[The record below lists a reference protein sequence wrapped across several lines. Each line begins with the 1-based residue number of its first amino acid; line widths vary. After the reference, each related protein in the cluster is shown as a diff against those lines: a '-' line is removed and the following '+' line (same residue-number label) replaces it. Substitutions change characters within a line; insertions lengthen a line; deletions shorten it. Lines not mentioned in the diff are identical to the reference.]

1 MITENKII
9 KKYLR
14 KLSFNNNKSLNLD
27 DDVYY
32 DNTKKI
38 VFSTD
43 TYEEGIHF
51 IKSKNPEN
59 FTKKIFRSSLSDII
73 CKGCEPK
80 VYFLSLSL
88 NNINENWLKKFKSEL
103 NNDSKKYGI
112 FLGGGDTVK
121 SNKLSISI
129 SVIGNVKNKP
139 ILRKNAK
146 LNEDIYVTGNL
157 GNSYL
162 GLLIKKKRKNFGKL
176 NNVFIKSFLNPELP
190 FEFSKNLY
198 KFASS
203 AMDLSD
209 GLIKD
214 LNSLC
219 LASKCGA
226 NIDFKNLPF
235 SKNVMKLA
243 AIKKINLKDIFS
255 RGDDYQILFTAN
267 KKHRKLINHLSKKI
281 STKVSLI
288 GEIVSGNHVKMT
300 DNNKFVDIQSIK
312 TGYIHKF

>member
-1 MITENKII
+1 MLTEDKII
-9 KKYLR
+9 KEYLS
-14 KLSFNNNKSLNLD
+14 KLSFKNKNSLNLE

-32 DNTKKI
+32 DKVKKI

-51 IKSKNPEN
+51 ISSQNPKN
-59 FTKKIFRSSLSDII
+59 FAKKIFRSSISDII
-73 CKGCEPK
+73 CKGCEPI

-88 NNINENWLKKFKSEL
+88 KKINKNWLNKFKMEI
-103 NNDSKKYGI
+103 NNDSKKYGL
-112 FLGGGDTVK
+112 FLGGGDTIK
-121 SNKLSISI
+121 SKKFSISI
-129 SVIGNVKNKP
+129 SIIGNANKKP
-139 ILRKNAK
+139 VLRKNAK
-146 LNEDIYVTGNL
+146 QNEDIYLTGDL

-162 GLLIKKKRKNFGKL
+162 GLLVKKKKKNLGKD
-176 NNVFIKSFLNPELP
+176 NNIFTRFYLKPDLP
-190 FEFSKNLY
+190 FEFSKSLY

-203 AMDLSD
+203 AMDVSD

-226 NIDFKNLPF
+226 NISFKNLPF
-235 SKNVMKLA
+235 AKNVMKLA
-243 AIKKINLKDIFS
+243 AKKRIDLKNIFS

-267 KKHRKLINHLSKKI
+267 KKHRKLIKYLSRKT
-281 STKVSLI
+281 STKISLI
-288 GEIVSGNHVKMT
+288 GQIVSGNHVKMT
-300 DNNKFVDIQSIK
+300 HNNKLIDLKSLK

>member
-1 MITENKII
+1 MGQAIAGLTFIGMLFYGAGFFQALI
-9 KKYLR
+9 ASIVLLIL
-14 KLSFNNNKSLNLD
+14 LSGVVWGQEKAES
-27 DDVYY
+27 
-32 DNTKKI
+32 
-38 VFSTD
+38 
-43 TYEEGIHF
+43 
-51 IKSKNPEN
+51 NPVN
-59 FTKKIFRSSLSDII
+59 FAKKIFRSSISDII
-73 CKGCEPK
+73 SKGCEPI

-88 NNINENWLKKFKSEL
+88 YDINESWLKTFRMEL
-103 NNDSKKYGI
+103 NNDSKKYGL

-121 SNKLSISI
+121 SSKLSISI
-129 SVIGNVKNKP
+129 SIIGNVKKKP

-146 LNEDIYVTGNL
+146 QKEDIYVTGNL

-162 GLLIKKKRKNFGKL
+162 GLLIKKKKKNFGKD
-176 NNVFIKSFLNPELP
+176 NNVFTKSFLKPELP

-203 AMDLSD
+203 AIDLSD

-226 NIDFKNLPF
+226 NIDFKSLPF
-235 SKNVMKLA
+235 SRNITKLA
-243 AIKKINLKDIFS
+243 AIKKINLKDVFS

-267 KKHRKLINHLSKKI
+267 KKHRKLIDYLSKKT

>member
-9 KKYLR
+9 KKYLS
-14 KLSFNNNKSLNLD
+14 KLSFKNKKSLNLE

-51 IKSKNPEN
+51 IKSKNPAN
-59 FTKKIFRSSLSDII
+59 FTKKIFRSSISDII
-73 CKGCEPK
+73 SKGCEPE

-88 NNINENWLKKFKSEL
+88 NNINENWLKKFRIEL
-103 NNDSKKYGI
+103 NSDSKKYGL
-112 FLGGGDTVK
+112 FLGGGDTIK
-121 SNKLSISI
+121 SNKLNISISI
-129 SVIGNVKNKP
+129 IGKVKKKP

-146 LNEDIYVTGNL
+146 PNEDIYITGNL

-162 GLLIKKKRKNFGKL
+162 GLLIKKKKKNFGNA
-176 NNVFIKSFLNPELP
+176 NNFFTKSFLKPELP

-203 AMDLSD
+203 AMDISD

-226 NIDFKNLPF
+226 NINFKSLPF
-235 SKNVMKLA
+235 SKNVLKLA
-243 AIKKINLKDIFS
+243 AIKKIDLMDIFS

-267 KKHRKLINHLSKKI
+267 KKHRKFVDHLSKKI

-300 DNNKFVDIQSIK
+300 DNNNFVDIKSLK